1 VLLLAGGGI
10 WLAYRNYSRGK
21 GDRRGAMR
29 MAKAVFALEMVVF
42 VARAQ
47 LSFSAGTLGLA
58 VMAISAGLFVS
69 GALWVL
75 YIALEPYVRSKWP
88 QTIVSWSRL
97 LSGKLRDP
105 MVGRDVL
112 FGTLLGLAWTLVFF
126 VGYFFDIRLGERPLL
141 PQLDYLEGIRAT
153 VSIWLGNIIG
163 ALVGLLLFFFVLVLL
178 RVVVRNRWLAAA
190 LFVIIFTTP
199 KIIGSEHPLI
209 DGPVWMII
217 YGIAAFAVV
226 RFGLIVLAMAGFTAN
241 VLLNPAHRGFFGVV
255 CAERHWR
262 AAELCGDCRLGILRR
277 ACRAE
282 GFKRRIV

>member
-1 VLLLAGGGI
+1 
-10 WLAYRNYSRGK
+10 
-21 GDRRGAMR
+21 

-241 VLLNPAHRGFFGVV
+241 VLLNLPHTADFSAWYAPNVIGVLLSFVAIAVWGFY
-255 CAERHWR
+255 
-262 AAELCGDCRLGILRR
+262 AALAGQKVLKDELF
-277 ACRAE
+277 E
-282 GFKRRIV
+282 

>member
-1 VLLLAGGGI
+1 MGAWTTPTRMAAPEETGSARASVIFGTCFVLLLLAGGGI

-97 LSGKLRDP
+97 LSGSCAIRWWAGTFCS
-105 MVGRDVL
+105 GRCWGWRGRWCFLWVISSIFDWASGL
-112 FGTLLGLAWTLVFF
+112 CCRNWITWRGFGRRFRSGW
-126 VGYFFDIRLGERPLL
+126 D
-141 PQLDYLEGIRAT
+141 
-153 VSIWLGNIIG
+153 IIG
-163 ALVGLLLFFFVLVLL
+163 ALVGLLLFFFVLVPL
-178 RVVVRNRWLAAA
+178 RVVVRNRWLVVA

-199 KIIGSEHPLI
+199 KIIGS
-209 DGPVWMII
+209 
-217 YGIAAFAVV
+217 
-226 RFGLIVLAMAGFTAN
+226 
-241 VLLNPAHRGFFGVV
+241 
-255 CAERHWR
+255 
-262 AAELCGDCRLGILRR
+262 
-277 ACRAE
+277 
-282 GFKRRIV
+282 